1 MNHEEHE
8 KLKKDLKIATPLLLT
23 MMAIAGIL
31 IFFAVNF
38 LHE

>member
-8 KLKKDLKIATPLLLT
+8 KLKRDLKIATPLLLT
-23 MMAIAGIL
+23 VMVIAVIL